1 MDTISPPAP
10 SDAGKFLIENTP
22 AYIANLVAV
31 RNDLAERQGIE
42 NTVRLRKEADEA
54 LKLVRETAA
63 RVQATAEAKL
73 AAAKKL
79 EVDLV
84 SREQALDSD
93 RTAFETARADAE
105 KTAAAVEARQRAK
118 AEELVLLEATLNVR
132 AGKMATAEADLDA
145 RIAALQAKV
154 AALAF

>member
-145 RIAALQAKV
+145 RITALQAKV